1 MLTNQIQE
9 DLKQA
14 QLQKDEVK
22 VNTLRMLLSELHY
35 AQIQKQEGKR
45 EALPDEEV
53 VQVVQ
58 KEIKKRKEAAS
69 GFRQGGRE
77 DAALKEEMEA
87 QVLSSYL
94 PEQLSDDQLQK
105 IIEDTINDVGAK
117 TISDMGKV
125 IGVVMGKVK
134 GQAEGTRVSAA
145 VKEKLHG

>member
-1 MLTNQIQE
+1 MLTIQIQE

-14 QLQKDEVK
+14 QLQKDDVK
-22 VNTLRMLLSELHY
+22 VNCLRMLISELHY
-35 AQIQKQEGKR
+35 ARIQKQEGQR
-45 EALPDEEV
+45 EELPDEEV

-58 KEIKKRKEAAS
+58 KEIKKRKEAAV

-77 DAALKEEMEA
+77 EAALKEEVEA
-87 QVLSSYL
+87 QILSSYL

-105 IIEDTINDVGAK
+105 IIEDTINNVGAK

-134 GQAEGTRVSAA
+134 GQAEGARVSAL